1 MFLNDLRKSMDLKLT
16 LYGWDSD
23 GEPKTDNAFLISIGR
38 KLGHGEFC
46 LS

>member
-23 GEPKTDNAFLISIGR
+23 GETKTDNAFLINIGR
-38 KLGHGEFC
+38 KLGHDEFC